1 MQRPL
6 STIVNFLQDFA
17 PLSLAESWDNVGL
30 LLGET
35 EQPVHR
41 IMTCLTLTPDV
52 ADEAVQKNADLIVSH
67 HPILFRPVQKLTS
80 QTSEGRMLLKLIQSR
95 IAVYS
100 PHTAF
105 DSARDGINQQLA
117 IGLQLTDIKPLRPAP
132 LEEQPDVGGG
142 RWGTLPEPCSV
153 AELVDRVRALL
164 GIEQIP
170 VVADLSKKVTRV
182 AVACGAAGEF
192 LTDAVKA
199 GCDAF
204 LTGET
209 RFHTCLDAR
218 DTDIAML
225 LPGHY
230 ATERP
235 GIERL
240 SALLQEQFPDVKV
253 WPSEVER
260 DPICFPR
267 LLSSGAIQ

>member
-1 MQRPL
+1 MQCAL
-6 STIVNFLQDFA
+6 ATIINFLQDFA

-35 EQPVHR
+35 EQPVRR

-52 ADEAVQKNADLIVSH
+52 ADEAVQKNVDLIVSH

-80 QTSEGRMLLKLIQSR
+80 QTSEGRMVLKLIQSR

-117 IGLQLTDIKPLRPAP
+117 TGLQLTDIKPLRPAP
-132 LEEQPDVGGG
+132 DAEQPDVGGG
-142 RWGTLPEPCSV
+142 RWGTLPESCSL
-153 AELVDRVRALL
+153 AELVERVRLL
-164 GIEQIP
+164 LRIEQVP
-170 VVADLSKKVTRV
+170 VVANLSKRITTV
-182 AVACGAAGEF
+182 AVACGSAGEF
-192 LTDAVKA
+192 LTDALAA

-209 RFHTCLDAR
+209 RFHTCLDAKEN
-218 DTDIAML
+218 DIALL

-240 SALLQEQFPDVKV
+240 STLLQQQFPDLNV
-253 WPSEVER
+253 WPSAVER
-260 DPICFPR
+260 DPICFPG
-267 LLSSGAIQ
+267 LVSPGDIK